1 MKAKKNSKTGKWDI
15 QYYYNENLTG
25 VRKQST
31 KRGFKTKREAEEWA
45 YNFSLSQKGNLNMTF
60 EAFVDIYKNDLRNKL
75 RENTWRSK
83 EYMIDNKILPYFK
96 GKKMNEIQA

>member
-1 MKAKKNSKTGKWDI
+1 
-15 QYYYNENLTG
+15 
-25 VRKQST
+25 
-31 KRGFKTKREAEEWA
+31 
-45 YNFSLSQKGNLNMTF
+45 MTF